1 MAGFVYNDK
10 DTVAKTKEG
19 MLRGFKAGGVY
30 QFRGIKYAD
39 ARRFEAPQR
48 VKPWE
53 GIKDATIYGYIC
65 PGDNL
70 PRQLYMSEIDMFH
83 RYWAESEHCQY
94 LNVWTASLDRKAK
107 KPVMVWIHG
116 GGYIDGSSIE
126 LEVFDGCSLVKA
138 HDVVFVSL
146 NHRLNVLGFMDASNF
161 GPQYKNS
168 ANAGLADI
176 VMALE
181 WVKDNIASF
190 GGDPD
195 NVTIF
200 GHSGGGGKV
209 SALMQVPAAEGLFH
223 KAIIMSGI
231 IPDDNMLVET
241 DVPPTQIVAEIAKEL
256 GLLDAGFEAGAGG
269 VSPELAAAFERLLVC
284 PEIPLERAV
293 RRACRKIVARGGK
306 IGWGPKKNHWYMGFA
321 ADNPVTEFSKKI
333 PVMNGN
339 GITEFGMPDGLKDR
353 RSMTKAQKEAY
364 VKGLLGEENGSKLLQ
379 LFRSAYPNVSE
390 VYAPAYDTFFRWD
403 TLRYLK
409 AKSAASTAPVY
420 SYIMALESDFNGGTI
435 SCHGS
440 ELPYAFHN
448 TALVPSTQTGG
459 GRVTKRL
466 ERQISGAFAAF
477 AKTGDPNIP
486 ELPYWPPCKDGHI
499 TNMVFDR
506 KCAVYTDNEQ
516 VLQECIREVIP
527 ATVIDFF
534 GPETEPERW
543 LY

>member
-19 MLRGFKAGGVY
+19 LLRGFKAGGVY

-39 ARRFEAPQR
+39 ARRFEAPER
-48 VKPWE
+48 CAPWE

-94 LNVWTASLDRKAK
+94 LNVWTSSLDKKAK

-126 LEVFDGCSLVKA
+126 LEIFDCSLVKA

-146 NHRLNVLGFMDASNF
+146 NHRLNVLGFTDASDF
-161 GPQYKNS
+161 GPQYENS

-241 DVPPTQIVAEIAKEL
+241 DVPSTQIIADIAKEL
-256 GLLDAGFEAGAGG
+256 GLLNEGFEAGAGE
-269 VSPELAAAFERLLVC
+269 VSPELKAAFERLLVC

-293 RRACRKIVARGGK
+293 RRACRKIVARGSK
-306 IGWGPKKNHWYMGFA
+306 IGWGPRKNDWYMGFA

-353 RSMTKAQKEAY
+353 RSMTKAERESY
-364 VKGLLGEENGSKLLQ
+364 VKGLLGEEKGAKLLQ

-409 AKSAASTAPVY
+409 AKSTASTAPVY

-440 ELPYAFHN
+440 ELPYVFHN
-448 TALVPSTQTGG
+448 TAMVPSTQTGG

-516 VLQECIREVIP
+516 VLQECIIEVIP

>member
-1 MAGFVYNDK
+1 MAGFVYNDT
-10 DTVAKTKEG
+10 DTVVRTKEG
-19 MLRGFKAGGVY
+19 LLRGFKAGGVY

-39 ARRFEAPQR
+39 ARRFEAPER
-48 VKPWE
+48 VRSWE
-53 GIKDATIYGYIC
+53 GIRDATIYGCIC
-65 PGDNL
+65 CGPDL
-70 PRQLYMSEIDMFH
+70 PRKMPMDEIGMGH
-83 RYWAESEHCQY
+83 RFWAESEHCQY
-94 LNVWTASLDRKAK
+94 LNVWTSELSDCAK

-126 LEVFDGCSLVKA
+126 LEIFDGCSLVKA

-146 NHRLNVLGFMDASNF
+146 NHRLNVLGFLDVSDY
-161 GPQYKNS
+161 GEKYKNS

-181 WVKDNIASF
+181 WVKDNIATF

-195 NVTIF
+195 NITIF

-241 DVPPTQIVAEIAKEL
+241 DVPNKELVLEIMKEL
-256 GLLDAGFEAGAGG
+256 GLDANTPDDTDREFEK
-269 VSPELAAAFERLLVC
+269 LLRC

-306 IGWGPKKNHWYMGFA
+306 VGWGPKKNYWYMGFV

-339 GITEFGMPDGLKDR
+339 GITEFGMPDGLKNR
-353 RSMTKAQKEAY
+353 RSMTKEQREAY
-364 VKGLLGEENGSKLLQ
+364 VCGLLGKEKGQRLLKE
-379 LFRSAYPNVSE
+379 FRKAYPGVNE

-409 AKSAASTAPVY
+409 AKSAASSAPVY
-420 SYIMALESDFNGGTI
+420 SYIVALESDFLGGTI
-435 SCHGS
+435 ACHGT

-448 TALVPSTQTGG
+448 TAMVPSTQTGG

-477 AKTGDPNIP
+477 ARTGDPNVP

-516 VLQECIREVIP
+516 ALQECIREVIP